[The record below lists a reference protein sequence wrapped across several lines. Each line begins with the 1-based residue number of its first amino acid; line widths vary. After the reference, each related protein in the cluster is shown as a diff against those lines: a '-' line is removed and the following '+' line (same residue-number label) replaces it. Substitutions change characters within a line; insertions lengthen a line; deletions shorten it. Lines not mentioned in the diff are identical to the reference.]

1 VLLLLGAI
9 VVGAMIGLALG
20 GSLRHL
26 SEVQFRWWG
35 LAFLAA
41 GLQFVPAPSSPGSR
55 WVGAGLLIA
64 SYAAL
69 IAFIA
74 LNIRLPGLWV
84 IALGFALNM
93 MVIGLNGGMPVSDA
107 ALRAAYGNGYAEQ
120 HRELVQGHQ
129 TKHHLERPDDVIV
142 PLADVIPVGGPVH
155 QILSVGD
162 VLWLAGLVWVVA
174 EMTVGRRREAEATG
188 GGQPGPGPGSTEARA
203 SHPSSSS

>member
-1 VLLLLGAI
+1 LAVLLLLGAI
-9 VVGAMIGLALG
+9 VVGAVIGLKLG

-26 SEVQFRWWG
+26 SEVHFRWWG

-41 GLQFVPAPSSPGSR
+41 GLQFVPTPSSPDSR
-55 WVGAGLLIA
+55 WVGAALLIA

-93 MVIGLNGGMPVSDA
+93 AVIGLNGGMPVSDA
-107 ALRAAYGNGYAEQ
+107 ALRVAYSSGYAEQ
-120 HRELVQGHQ
+120 RRELVEGHQ
-129 TKHHLERPDDVIV
+129 TKHHLERPDDVLV

-155 QILSVGD
+155 QVLSVGD
-162 VLWLAGLVWVVA
+162 LVWLAGTVWVVA
-174 EMTVGRRREAEATG
+174 VMTRGRRRDEEPIGDGERAL
-188 GGQPGPGPGSTEARA
+188 GSTEAPA
-203 SHPSSSS
+203 SHPSTSS